1 MDARQVQLE
10 MRALATYFHDE
21 IRRSSLSGVST
32 RAALK
37 FFFLGFVPAG
47 KKLARFKPRRKGNPH
62 SQISFYSSVRKGGRE
77 ELIPV
82 CRWKMSMRFFV

>member
-1 MDARQVQLE
+1 

-47 KKLARFKPRRKGNPH
+47 KKLAGFKPRGKGIH
-62 SQISFYSSVRKGGRE
+62 AVKFHFA
-77 ELIPV
+77 PV
-82 CRWKMSMRFFV
+82 GEKEGERNSYLSADGK